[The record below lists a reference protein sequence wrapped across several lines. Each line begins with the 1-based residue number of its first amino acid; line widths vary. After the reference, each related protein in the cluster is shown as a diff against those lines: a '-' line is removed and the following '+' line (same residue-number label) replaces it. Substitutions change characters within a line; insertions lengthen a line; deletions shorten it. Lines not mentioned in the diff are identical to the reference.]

1 MKKALAKSASEQKLA
16 GRRNPTLLEQIQN
29 KSYDF
34 VFQLNHQNVLKK
46 YFFDMFFKDHIDN
59 FVFATKK

>member
-34 VFQLNHQNVLKK
+34 VFQLNHLEAIL
-46 YFFDMFFKDHIDN
+46 DSPP
-59 FVFATKK
+59 APR